1 MSGEPREARYRMES
15 GGVEAGLLYELKN
28 SVLSYLKNLEFGKI
42 IVLNCMK
49 SVFEFLFFLKE
60 YFLQKSINF
69 GKKFEK
75 FKDIIVAVLVVKR
88 GKYSSSFLNTSFLLL
103 VIAVFIGGP
112 IIAENNPFLGLIE
125 NREGNLQAAVV
136 SYNPSESSL
145 STIISAKPRDK
156 VVEYEVKGG
165 DTLETISKKFNV
177 SIDSIKWASSIKTDT
192 IKPAQILKIP
202 PVTGVVHK
210 VTSGE
215 NVYSIAKKY
224 NTDAQKIVN
233 FPFNDF
239 EDLDT
244 FALLSG
250 QTLFVPDGVIPA
262 EQPKYGPQQFIAQ
275 IQAGVQGSSTFIWP
289 TSGSISQY
297 PVWYHMAVDIQ
308 NPASP
313 PILASDT
320 GTVTYAG
327 CVAYGY
333 GCSIIVNHGNGFET
347 LYAHLSSLGV
357 TPGQVVSQGQQIG
370 IMGSTGRS
378 TGTHLHFEIR
388 TGGAQ
393 QNPLN
398 YLQ

>member
-1 MSGEPREARYRMES
+1 
-15 GGVEAGLLYELKN
+15 
-28 SVLSYLKNLEFGKI
+28 
-42 IVLNCMK
+42 MK
-49 SVFEFLFFLKE
+49 SLFEFLIFLKE
-60 YFLQKSINF
+60 YFLQKSLNF

-103 VIAVFIGGP
+103 VITVFIGGP

-125 NREGNLQAAVV
+125 GREGNLQAAVV

-177 SIDSIKWASSIKTDT
+177 SIDSIKWASNIKTDT
-192 IKPAQILKIP
+192 IKPSDILKIP
-202 PVTGVVHK
+202 PVTGIVHK

-244 FALLSG
+244 FALASG
-250 QTLFVPDGVIPA
+250 QTLFVPDGVAPA
-262 EQPKYGPQQFIAQ
+262 EQPKYAPQQFVAQ
-275 IQAGVQGSSTFIWP
+275 IQAGVQGNSTFIWP

-297 PVWYHMAVDIQ
+297 PVWYHMALDIQ
-308 NPASP
+308 NPGAP

-327 CVAYGY
+327 CLDWGY
-333 GCSIIVNHGNGFET
+333 GCHIIVNHGNGFET
-347 LYAHLSSLGV
+347 LYAHLSSIGV

-378 TGTHLHFEIR
+378 TGTHLHFEVR
-388 TGGAQ
+388 TGGVT